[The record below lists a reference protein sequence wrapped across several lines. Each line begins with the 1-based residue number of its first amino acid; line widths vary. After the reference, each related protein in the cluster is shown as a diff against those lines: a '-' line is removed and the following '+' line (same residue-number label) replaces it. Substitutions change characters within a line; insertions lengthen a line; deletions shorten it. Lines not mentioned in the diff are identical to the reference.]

1 MNFDFTKRIPY
12 QSISEFHSRLGD
24 IETNK
29 ECIMETLS
37 QAISCSEGCW
47 NEQLYNKFLLL
58 SSSHIK
64 DPYGKAYRLFPLSDF
79 TLEVPHNDHLVKYI
93 EYEHDGFIF
102 KHKNKEFISLNVSL
116 DLYEMLYFIQKGF
129 NPSLDD
135 LNGRFV
141 ELQVFKNLLE
151 SETYKDVLVTQN
163 EKDYFRISLQSDNNL
178 NVERVNTESLC

>member
-1 MNFDFTKRIPY
+1 MA
-12 QSISEFHSRLGD
+12 SISFRH
-24 IETNK
+24 
-29 ECIMETLS
+29 
-37 QAISCSEGCW
+37 
-47 NEQLYNKFLLL
+47 LYK
-58 SSSHIK
+58 K
-64 DPYGKAYRLFPLSDF
+64 YPGGVTAVSDF
-79 TLEVPHNDHLVKYI
+79 TLEVAQNDHLVKYI
-93 EYEHDGFIF
+93 EHEHDSFIF
-102 KHKNKEFISLNVSL
+102 RHKTKKFISLNVSL

-163 EKDYFRISLQSDNNL
+163 DRDYFRISLLADNKI